1 MSFHEMAIT
10 IRAVNRASHEFA
22 TIGSDAERL
31 SGRIK
36 NVGSAIVG
44 IGATGVAITHV
55 AHCFGVLD
63 DATAR
68 NLTSLLSVASAIGML
83 VRTFAPYI
91 SNLISAAAAEWGM
104 AAGATAKWIAI
115 TMGAAAIPIATAMV
129 LAYTLQTRASTAALN
144 ENTAALRENAATWES
159 HGRSLRRAGEEEA
172 LRRRGVE

>member
-22 TIGSDAERL
+22 QVGSDAERL
-31 SGRIK
+31 CGRIK
-36 NVGSAIVG
+36 TVGSAMTV
-44 IGATGVAITHV
+44 IGASGVAISHI

-104 AAGATAKWIAI
+104 AAGATA
-115 TMGAAAIPIATAMV
+115 
-129 LAYTLQTRASTAALN
+129 TRQSVACRT
-144 ENTAALRENAATWES
+144 
-159 HGRSLRRAGEEEA
+159 
-172 LRRRGVE
+172 

>member
-1 MSFHEMAIT
+1 MSFHEKAIT
-10 IRAVNRASHEFA
+10 VRAVNRASNEFA
-22 TIGSDAERL
+22 KIGTDAERL
-31 SGRIK
+31 TGRIK
-36 NVGSAIVG
+36 NVGSAILG
-44 IGATGVAITHV
+44 MGATGVAITHV

-83 VRTFAPYI
+83 IRTFAPYI
-91 SNLISAAAAEWGM
+91 SNLISATAAEWGM

-129 LAYTLQTRASTAALN
+129 LAYTLQTRASTSALN
-144 ENTAALRENAATWES
+144 ENTSALKDNAAAWES
-159 HGRSLRRAGEEEA
+159 HSRSIRRAGEEEA